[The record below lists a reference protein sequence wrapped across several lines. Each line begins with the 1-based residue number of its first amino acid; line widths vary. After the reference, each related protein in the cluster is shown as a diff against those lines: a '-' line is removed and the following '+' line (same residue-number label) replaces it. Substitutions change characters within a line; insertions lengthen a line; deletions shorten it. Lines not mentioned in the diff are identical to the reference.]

1 MESWIHDKNVIAWI
15 FIHPERQK
23 DILITEDISDYK
35 TIEVEFPWNSIK
47 NLGNP
52 KKRGTELK

>member
-35 TIEVEFPWNSIK
+35 TIEVEFHW
-47 NLGNP
+47 GNP

>member
-35 TIEVEFPWNSIK
+35 TIEVEFPW
-47 NLGNP
+47 GNP
-52 KKRGTELK
+52 KKRGIELK